1 METGVKTIWGGEMVV
16 NLLPRDWTMASPASA
31 HLMLFSA
38 FGIWLWFTIHRFGN
52 CEPFTK
58 FTTLSIFV
66 PTPVTS
72 QYFRIGS
79 IVIYIIGLVPF
90 IDIVVLVGLEF
101 LVVVGCQKII
111 ARIRKHKSLKSSPL
125 ESQEHSSHKSPEPDR
140 ELLHLFIALTFALL
154 VLPLRQ
160 VWKEA
165 RKLKAFKRLFGDP
178 KDLGLVYFQ
187 MSRSNPI

>member
-1 METGVKTIWGGEMVV
+1 MVV

-66 PTPVTS
+66 PTLFTS
-72 QYFRIGS
+72 QYLYIGS

-90 IDIVVLVGLEF
+90 IDIVVLVGLEL
-101 LVVVGCQKII
+101 LVVVGCQQII
-111 ARIRKHKSLKSSPL
+111 AHIRKHKS
-125 ESQEHSSHKSPEPDR
+125 
-140 ELLHLFIALTFALL
+140 
-154 VLPLRQ
+154 
-160 VWKEA
+160 
-165 RKLKAFKRLFGDP
+165 
-178 KDLGLVYFQ
+178 
-187 MSRSNPI
+187 